1 MRRLALA
8 FSLLLLGAAFVAGM
22 MSTSPETVLMAAY
35 ATPLEGRLSTQRQNA
50 ELALDKLDR
59 IVIQPGE
66 VFSFNEAVGTWSRN
80 DGYRKAPVS
89 FNGQLIWTWGG
100 GVCQTST
107 TLYNAMLLAGLD
119 LVERHRHRF
128 APGYVAAGRDAA
140 VAYKNIDLKFRNPY
154 NWPVTLRAQV
164 IDNKLRCS
172 VIGKQSPKA
181 DIAIVTQMD
190 DVRTPSTLVDNPRGV
205 GGRVM
210 NPGKTGFSVTTYRV
224 WRDKQGERRE
234 LLSKDT
240 YPAMNRVVRRGGG

>member
-1 MRRLALA
+1 LKRVALA
-8 FSLLLLGAAFVAGM
+8 FSMLGLGAALVAAM
-22 MSTSPETVLMAAY
+22 ISTAPETVLMAAY

-50 ELALDKLDR
+50 ELAVDKLDR
-59 IVIQPGE
+59 IVIEPGE
-66 VFSFNEAVGTWSRN
+66 LFSFNEAVGTWSRN

-107 TLYNAMLLAGLD
+107 TLYNAMLLAGLE

-128 APGYVAAGRDAA
+128 APGYVPAGRDAA

-154 NWPVTLRAQV
+154 KWPVTIRAQV
-164 IDNKLRCS
+164 IDDKLRCS
-172 VIGKQSPKA
+172 VFGKRAPDA
-181 DIAIVTQMD
+181 DIAIVTQLD
-190 DVRTPSTLVDNPRGV
+190 DVRAPSTLVDNPRGV

-224 WRDKQGERRE
+224 LRGGKGEQRE

-240 YPAMNRVVRRGGG
+240 YPSMSRVVRRGGG